1 MSSLVWTDICFYLE
15 VVRSSSLIRG
25 CNSVKLKSKEVK
37 MLSDCGI
44 FYFFFI
50 YLLPRKKQLP
60 LIDLSEYIKC
70 SCG

>member
-15 VVRSSSLIRG
+15 VVRSSSLIWG

-44 FYFFFI
+44 FYFFF
-50 YLLPRKKQLP
+50 YLFIAQEKAAPTNR
-60 LIDLSEYIKC
+60 SF
-70 SCG
+70 